1 MLPGGGRW
9 AKLRHFRTVFVAGQT
24 VSASKSPVLVYKS
37 SDSLASFQ
45 VGQGLRSKMCISN
58 GYAPVIFMRNKF
70 KNVILGLFLS
80 KPVQKQSI
88 NWSNQ
93 NKPQSSVW
101 GGELITGRSMISFIW
116 HHPASPPKSINNDMI
131 LLLFNCQGP

>member
-101 GGELITGRSMISFIW
+101 GWGADNRQVYDKFYL
-116 HHPASPPKSINNDMI
+116 ASPSLSPKINK
-131 LLLFNCQGP
+131 